1 MIRENFEKNML
12 ELQDKMVEMV
22 DSTVIAMEKAFKA
35 LEQQD
40 MTLALTV
47 IEEDNYIDSLE
58 NEINQMA
65 MWLIAKEQPIS
76 RDLRRI
82 ISVIKMSSDIERIAD
97 FAVNTAKATIRISKT
112 ESILSITSLIEMK
125 NISMDMLK
133 KSIKAFI
140 EEDIALA
147 KVVGELDDNV
157 DEKNHQNYAVLTEFL
172 KENPQQTEQV
182 AQLLFINR
190 FVERT
195 ADHITNMAESTA
207 YFIKGQLFD
216 LN

>member
-147 KVVGELDDNV
+147 KAVGELDDNV